1 MLQWACKLI
10 GRLEFWYINVWILII
25 SPSHLELANFGLI
38 AIPYA
43 IVIDRTKFMKLVK
56 KNETLKKKKNNSNK
70 KIIDLLQFDYMYKI
84 CIFLFLLILS
94 TFYLYGPIFCFDYFY
109 LFTGPDLIY
118 FFFFFY
124 IQSFLIFNVIM
135 LNLAGKT

>member
-1 MLQWACKLI
+1 
-10 GRLEFWYINVWILII
+10 
-25 SPSHLELANFGLI
+25 
-38 AIPYA
+38 
-43 IVIDRTKFMKLVK
+43 MKLVK

-118 FFFFFY
+118 FFFFFLHPIFSY
-124 IQSFLIFNVIM
+124 I
-135 LNLAGKT
+135 